1 MASLDIIENDSKQYI
16 VVKIGSEQYGIDI
29 TNRLIAAIN
38 LLEGATNLKDILA
51 FKQYKL
57 HALKGNREG
66 EYSIYL
72 GKTTG
77 FRLILIPLD
86 ENEKVITSNDMSIY
100 TISVCVEI
108 VEVSKHYEWNN

>member
-1 MASLDIIENDSKQYI
+1 MKILYKNSK
-16 VVKIGSEQYGIDI
+16 VEKICTNEKEAIRKVGSEVA
-29 TNRLIAAIN
+29 RKLFAVLN
-38 LLEGATNLKDILA
+38 LLKASKNLKDILVLP
-51 FKQYKL
+51 QYKL
-57 HALKGNREG
+57 HALKGDRKG

-86 ENEKVITSNDMSIY
+86 ENEKVITSSDMSIY

-108 VEVSKHYEWNN
+108 VEVSKHYE

>member
-1 MASLDIIENDSKQYI
+1 MHKWKGSHEVA
-16 VVKIGSEQYGIDI
+16 VK
-29 TNRLIAAIN
+29 LFAVLN
-38 LLEGATNLKDILA
+38 LLKASRNLKDILVLP
-51 FKQYKL
+51 QYKL
-57 HALKGNREG
+57 HALKGERKG

-72 GKTTG
+72 GKSTG

-86 ENEKVITSNDMSIY
+86 ENQKLISSNDMSIY